1 MSDARLLESAK
12 HRSPRGEGNVMSTEK
27 YVASADVSRAT
38 AYREPSARTALGV
51 LGKTGA
57 RRGTR
62 YCLTAAG

>member
-38 AYREPSARTALGV
+38 AYRELTDLV
-51 LGKTGA
+51 DTG
-57 RRGTR
+57 RLLLRKGQGRGTR
-62 YCLTAAG
+62 YKIAAP